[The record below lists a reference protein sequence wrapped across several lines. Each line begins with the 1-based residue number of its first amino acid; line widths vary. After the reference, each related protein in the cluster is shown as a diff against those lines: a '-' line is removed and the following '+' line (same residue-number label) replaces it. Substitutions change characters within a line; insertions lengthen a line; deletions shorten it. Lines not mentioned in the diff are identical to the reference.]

1 MIRGSVLVQAGAPAA
16 SVETMAMA
24 PSAAWLRSFIAV
36 VPRSSNVPS
45 RPRVGRASYRKWM
58 KARAARAR
66 DGAGRPRRRPAPGSS
81 PAAAALAARDGRPL
95 EAHPAGGDPPAC
107 DGGRAPARAPHVD
120 FERRSEYSERT
131 MTRNAADTVRDFV
144 EAWGAMGSLWGINRS
159 VARVHALLMAS
170 EEPLALEQIA
180 EQLRISKGNAS
191 MSLRELRTFGVVR
204 QVEVPGDRR
213 DFYVTEPDVWTMF
226 FRILRERKRREFD
239 PALEAIRRLVDA
251 PGATGA
257 VRGRLEQMA
266 DLLATMDGVA
276 SRFLK
281 DPESSRSAL
290 AFMTGVPPGSGGKSR
305 RG

>member
-1 MIRGSVLVQAGAPAA
+1 M
-16 SVETMAMA
+16 
-24 PSAAWLRSFIAV
+24 
-36 VPRSSNVPS
+36 
-45 RPRVGRASYRKWM
+45 
-58 KARAARAR
+58 
-66 DGAGRPRRRPAPGSS
+66 S
-81 PAAAALAARDGRPL
+81 PL
-95 EAHPAGGDPPAC
+95 
-107 DGGRAPARAPHVD
+107 
-120 FERRSEYSERT
+120 S
-131 MTRNAADTVRDFV
+131 ADTVQRFV

-170 EEPLALEQIA
+170 EEPLSLEELADRLQ
-180 EQLRISKGNAS
+180 ISKGNAS

-239 PALEAIRRLVDA
+239 PALEAIQHLVEA

-266 DLLATMDGVA
+266 DLLGTMDGVA

-290 AFMTGVPPGSGGKSR
+290 AFIAGAPFGNGKR
-305 RG
+305 RRK